1 MSRLVLVMLAAYAL
15 AGAVHAADRASVRI
29 TVSSDVNDDIDDRGS
44 TRRHGHNAHGSGGIH
59 WHRAG
64 PVRRS

>member
-1 MSRLVLVMLAAYAL
+1 MSRLVLVMLASYAL

-29 TVSSDVNDDIDDRGS
+29 IVPSDVNDDIDDLGS
-44 TRRHGHNAHGSGGIH
+44 TRRHGRNAQGSSGIH